1 MYRCSDLLLLPIL
14 QYFPEINN
22 LIPIFKEITY
32 LSVYSNI
39 GSSGFP
45 YAM

>member
-1 MYRCSDLLLLPIL
+1 MHIDLLLVSVT